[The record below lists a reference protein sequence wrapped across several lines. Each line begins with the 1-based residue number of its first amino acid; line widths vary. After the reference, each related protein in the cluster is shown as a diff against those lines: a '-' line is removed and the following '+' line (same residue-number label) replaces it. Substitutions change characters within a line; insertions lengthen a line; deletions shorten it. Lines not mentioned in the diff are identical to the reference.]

1 MNIKIIAIVF
11 GVFLLVNIIACA
23 VVLIRTQA
31 GIESILDDE
40 EKSRGEMKEKV
51 KDLEKQ
57 REEIKF
63 DIDSMLMVIT
73 YKEDILHNKLNNIE
87 RKQVIKTTSIS
98 DSSYNS
104 ILRNLLSR

>member
-1 MNIKIIAIVF
+1 VNIKIIAIVF

>member
-73 YKEDILHNKLNNIE
+73 YKEDILHNKLNSIE

>member
-1 MNIKIIAIVF
+1 MF

-23 VVLIRTQA
+23 VVLIRTQS
-31 GIESILDDE
+31 GIESILDEE

>member
-1 MNIKIIAIVF
+1 MF

-73 YKEDILHNKLNNIE
+73 YKEDILHNKLNSIE

>member
-1 MNIKIIAIVF
+1 MF